1 MVRQTERS
9 LITMSR
15 SGSTVLLGSLCRH
28 NRAGIGKK
36 DCRFCSG
43 ALIKLFAF
51 VSPATFPTIQYRL
64 PVSLPFLAPRK
75 GETAGLAD
83 FGGF

>member
-1 MVRQTERS
+1 MLQTERS

-15 SGSTVLLGSLCRH
+15 SGCTVLLGSLSWR
-28 NRAGIGKK
+28 NRAGVGKK
-36 DCRFCSG
+36 DCGSCLR

-51 VSPATFPTIQYRL
+51 VSPATFPTIEYRL

-75 GETAGLAD
+75 GEAAGLAD